1 MDSPAAGADDSGGWV
16 SAGAVVS
23 GCGGWVSAG
32 AVVSGCGGVDGC
44 VDGSVSP
51 GPLLTTIIT
60 VVPLPTETPLEILW
74 LITWPAGTESLSS
87 SDTLYARP
95 AARSISCASPRLRP
109 AIFGTVTRS
118 SPILMTISMVL
129 PLLTVEYGS
138 EL

>member
-1 MDSPAAGADDSGGWV
+1 MDSPAAGADDSGGWVSAGAVVSGCGGWV

-60 VVPLPTETPLEILW
+60 VVPLPIMRIIL
-74 LITWPAGTESLSS
+74 
-87 SDTLYARP
+87 
-95 AARSISCASPRLRP
+95 C
-109 AIFGTVTRS
+109 
-118 SPILMTISMVL
+118 
-129 PLLTVEYGS
+129 
-138 EL
+138 